1 MNHPLLGSRGPR
13 ADVRRAGA
21 GAASVRSEDGTRAP
35 AVKARGALGPI
46 PPPVYLGVTMVVS
59 PSPSDSDV
67 LRRLAAPGPLVAAEL
82 RPPPPGLEHAESI
95 DRWVD
100 LHHAIQ
106 WLTDRGAPVF
116 LTDRAVGGDEEENLR
131 HLTTSLAGEIDR
143 SRIVPFLTCK
153 HSLDYCLRYA
163 DRAASHGIQALTV
176 LGGDRSIGPPRCVDH
191 AYELRQLIRR
201 RVPSLTLGGWANP
214 HRPAGEQVGYLL
226 EDEATAEFYL
236 TQVVS
241 HHDLES
247 VEAFLEEARRRE
259 LDLPAVWGVFFY
271 RSANP
276 DTLERLSRFFRV
288 PVEGLKREFAEGRSP
303 VEICARTIRA
313 LRELGIEKVYVS
325 NLGVSRAE
333 ARLQGVLE
341 RVEA

>member
-1 MNHPLLGSRGPR
+1 M
-13 ADVRRAGA
+13 D
-21 GAASVRSEDGTRAP
+21 P
-35 AVKARGALGPI
+35 A
-46 PPPVYLGVTMVVS
+46 
-59 PSPSDSDV
+59 PSPPDSDV

-100 LHHAIQ
+100 LHHAIR
-106 WLTDRGAPVF
+106 WLTGRGAPVF

-163 DRAASHGIQALTV
+163 ERAASHGIQALTV
-176 LGGDRSIGPPRCVDH
+176 LGGDRSVGPPRCVDH
-191 AYELRQLIRR
+191 AYQLRRRIRE

-214 HRPAGEQVGYLL
+214 HRPAEEQVGYLL
-226 EDEATAEFYL
+226 HEHATAEFYL

-241 HHDLES
+241 HHDLEPVRS
-247 VEAFLEEARRRE
+247 FVEEARRRRLE
-259 LDLPAVWGVFFY
+259 LPSVWGVFFY

-276 DTLERLSRFFRV
+276 NTLDRLDRFFPV
-288 PVEGLKREFAEGRSP
+288 PAEGLDREFAEGRSP
-303 VEICARTIRA
+303 AEICARTIRT
-313 LRELGIEKVYVS
+313 LRDLGVDKVYVS
-325 NLGVSRAE
+325 NLGVSKAE
-333 ARLQGVLE
+333 ARLQDVLDL
-341 RVEA
+341 V